1 MTGGD
6 GMHGQG
12 RTDPPDPDG
21 GAEAHDRSAW
31 MSVLAKAPA
40 AELAAAWDALGPLP
54 GWQRL
59 RAPEVGMVMARGR
72 IGGIGR
78 RFNLG
83 EVTVTRCSVRLD
95 ADGGGTVGHAYVMG
109 RDKLHAE
116 RAAVLDALLQRRD
129 WRARVQAAAIR
140 PLRDRAAQ
148 RRAEAARKAG
158 ATKVDFTTVTRG
170 DD

>member
-1 MTGGD
+1 MAGND
-6 GMHGQG
+6 GMHSPEAMDAPRSGS
-12 RTDPPDPDG
+12 
-21 GAEAHDRSAW
+21 GADLQARQSW
-31 MSVLAKAPA
+31 MAVLAKARA
-40 AELAAAWDALGPLP
+40 QELASAWAALGPLP
-54 GWQRL
+54 DWQRL

-72 IGGIGR
+72 IGGTGG

-95 ADGGGTVGHAYVMG
+95 ADAGGTVGHAYVMG

-116 RAAVLDALLQRRD
+116 RAAVLDALLQCRD
-129 WRARVQAAAIR
+129 WHDRIQADAIR
-140 PLRDRAAQ
+140 PLAARAAA
-148 RRAEAARKAG
+148 RRAAAARKAG